1 MHGFS
6 TIAGKRAKRLVLWIK
21 TCFLK
26 SADFFYACWGG
37 PMGNTVTATT
47 DHSKRIKKLQEIRE
61 KLIAGEEVANRQLK
75 TWLGA
80 YFDEIAR
87 DWAEEQEMRL
97 KSEDKPDT
105 IREYERR
112 LKRADFQRAKAESA
126 SSRGKPYAGKF
137 YNKTDLAYERALE
150 HLQEQVSLDPSLEL
164 WLDRTPDNGPDT
176 VGTSIDFHGIPRV
189 RTSRSRQNQ
198 SVASVTGQVRS
209 KRDIKIEVVDR
220 AIEALSAKPS
230 EISAEEK
237 SSKLKDMLNAL
248 KGR

>member
-1 MHGFS
+1 
-6 TIAGKRAKRLVLWIK
+6 
-21 TCFLK
+21 
-26 SADFFYACWGG
+26 
-37 PMGNTVTATT
+37 MGNPVTTAA

-97 KSEDKPDT
+97 KSEDKPET
-105 IREYERR
+105 ILEYERR

-126 SSRGKPYAGKF
+126 SSRGKSYAGKF

-189 RTSRSRQNQ
+189 RTSRSMQNQ
-198 SVASVTGQVRS
+198 SQASVTGYVRT
-209 KRDIKIEVVDR
+209 KRDIKIKVVDR
-220 AIEALSAKPS
+220 AIEALTAEPTQVDDAEQSAKL
-230 EISAEEK
+230 K
-237 SSKLKDMLNAL
+237 SMLNAL
-248 KGR
+248 KT